1 MFAMA
6 LMLSA
11 VAAFYAI
18 FGLVAIFAAA
28 PVAIIV
34 MGTLLEGSKL
44 VVASWMYHNWKEIPL
59 LMKSYFTVALVVLMF
74 LTSMGIFGFL
84 SRAHIEQKSTSQ
96 DTTVLVAEID
106 RQIEQEQAKVRDAN
120 TVISQLDQAVQSL
133 ANANRIRGATGSIA
147 VRQSQA
153 EERNQYNQSI
163 TAANQK
169 IAALQTERIPFIQ
182 QQLALEAEVGPLKYI
197 AALLYGDN
205 PDANVIE
212 KAVRFVII
220 MIVAVFDP
228 LAVLMLIAAN
238 WSLMREQEKL
248 PINELSV
255 DTTPSVKEKVK
266 EVMKEVVKEA
276 QQKKRANRK
285 LKPELAAAP
294 PPIVADTPPIQSIEH
309 PVFNPDTSWVSR
321 PPPKS

>member
-1 MFAMA
+1 MTLLMFAMA

-34 MGTLLEGSKL
+34 MGSLLEGSKL
-44 VVASWMYHNWKEIPL
+44 VVASWLYRNWTEIPL
-59 LMKSYFTVALVVLMF
+59 LMKSYFTTSLIVLMF

-96 DTTVLVAEID
+96 DTTIFVAEID
-106 RQIEQEQAKVRDAN
+106 RQIEQEQAKIQDAN
-120 TVISQLDQAVQSL
+120 TVIKQLDQAVQSL
-133 ANANRIRGATGSIA
+133 ADAKRIRGASGSIA

-153 EERNQYNQSI
+153 EERKQYNQAI
-163 TAANQK
+163 TEANQK
-169 IAALQTERIPFIQ
+169 IATLQTERIPLVQ
-182 QQLALEAEVGPLKYI
+182 QQVALEAEVGPLKYI
-197 AALLYGDN
+197 AALIYGDD
-205 PDANVIE
+205 PDASILE
-212 KAVRFVII
+212 KSVRIVII

-228 LAVLMLIAAN
+228 LAVLMLIAAS
-238 WSLMREQEKL
+238 WSLRREQQVVPHK
-248 PINELSV
+248 ELDLEIAP
-255 DTTPSVKEKVK
+255 DTTPEVKEKVK

-276 QQKKRANRK
+276 QQKKQASRK
-285 LKPELAAAP
+285 VKPAP
-294 PPIVADTPPIQSIEH
+294 PPPAPAKAVEH
-309 PVFNPDTSWVSR
+309 PVFDSNTQWVSR